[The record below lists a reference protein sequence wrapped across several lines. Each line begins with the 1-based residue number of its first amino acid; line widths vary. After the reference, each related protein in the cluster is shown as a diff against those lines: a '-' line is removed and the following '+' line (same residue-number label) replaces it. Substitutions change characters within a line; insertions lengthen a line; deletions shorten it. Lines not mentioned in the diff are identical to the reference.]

1 MKRNRGWLGY
11 LIVLAPLLVI
21 ALLLNGSMM
30 GQPSRE
36 ITYAQLWEMID
47 AGQVKTVAI
56 RENNLWGL
64 KVGTEIPEAKFPEIE
79 YDFETTITDI
89 ESFRQEAYKRQ
100 AKVLGV
106 SPDSVGDGDLTFTI
120 VPMAPETVSVWV
132 TIIPYL
138 LMIGSTFLI
147 LFFIMRAQG
156 GGNGKVMNFGKDAE
170 ETVIVSIATAEHD
183 EDEVNAVP
191 VDDGTA
197 DEGSDLPEETA
208 E

>member
-56 RENNLWGL
+56 RGTNLWGL
-64 KVGTEIPEAKFPEIE
+64 KTDTTIPDSRFPEAD
-79 YDFETTITDI
+79 YDFETTVTNI

-100 AKVLGV
+100 AKVLNV
-106 SPDSVGDGDLTFTI
+106 APDTVGDGDLSFTI
-120 VPMAPETVSVWV
+120 VPMAPETMSIWVSLLP
-132 TIIPYL
+132 TL
-138 LMIGSTFLI
+138 LMIGSTVLI
-147 LFFIMRAQG
+147 FFFIMRAQG
-156 GGNGKVMNFGKDAE
+156 GGNG
-170 ETVIVSIATAEHD
+170 
-183 EDEVNAVP
+183 
-191 VDDGTA
+191 
-197 DEGSDLPEETA
+197 
-208 E
+208 